1 MIDGFT
7 HLELIEIMLDQADNN
22 VPDYEY
28 DAANEF
34 DMRLDFY
41 GDDVSAETN
50 QDMGECECG
59 QAYVIHSRMDHD
71 ADTGECW
78 TCSDRDLDS
87 MTDSELI
94 AYVSAETN
102 QEVGA

>member
-7 HLELIEIMLDQADNN
+7 HLELLEIMQDQRDNN
-22 VPDYEY
+22 VSDYEY

-50 QDMGECECG
+50 Q
-59 QAYVIHSRMDHD
+59 
-71 ADTGECW
+71 
-78 TCSDRDLDS
+78 
-87 MTDSELI
+87 
-94 AYVSAETN
+94 
-102 QEVGA
+102 EVEA

>member
-1 MIDGFT
+1 MFDGFT
-7 HLELIEIMLDQADNN
+7 HLELIEIRLNQAENN

-50 QDMGECECG
+50 Q
-59 QAYVIHSRMDHD
+59 
-71 ADTGECW
+71 
-78 TCSDRDLDS
+78 
-87 MTDSELI
+87 EL
-94 AYVSAETN
+94 
-102 QEVGA
+102 GA